1 VLNLVRETGKPVIA
15 DDARNDSRLGLVDS
29 VRRQDLLS
37 ILCVPLRLK
46 RRLIGA
52 VYLDN
57 TEVVGAFRAREI
69 ELAELLTDHAAV
81 AIDNAFLHAR
91 AKHDALTNLFNHPH
105 FEKTLEAEVGR
116 SRRHGHPCGVL
127 MMDVDNFK
135 QINDTLGHEAGN
147 EILRSVSR
155 ILASTLRSADFVARA
170 GEHDNRPVVA
180 RYGGDEFEIILPE
193 TGREGVLRAAERI
206 LEAVRKETF
215 RYNEKPLSLSLSI
228 GAAVFPDDAP
238 DAREL
243 CLKADEALYSAKRG
257 GRNRVVM
264 SGAKTV

>member
-1 VLNLVRETGKPVIA
+1 
-15 DDARNDSRLGLVDS
+15 
-29 VRRQDLLS
+29 
-37 ILCVPLRLK
+37 
-46 RRLIGA
+46 
-52 VYLDN
+52 
-57 TEVVGAFRAREI
+57 
-69 ELAELLTDHAAV
+69 
-81 AIDNAFLHAR
+81 
-91 AKHDALTNLFNHPH
+91 
-105 FEKTLEAEVGR
+105 
-116 SRRHGHPCGVL
+116 

-155 ILASTLRSADFVARA
+155 ILAATLRSADFVARA

-206 LEAVRKETF
+206 LDAMRKEAF
-215 RYNEKPLSLSLSI
+215 RYNEKTLSLSLSI

-238 DAREL
+238 DAHEL
-243 CLKADEALYSAKRG
+243 CLKADEALYAAKRG

-264 SGAKTV
+264 SDAKAV